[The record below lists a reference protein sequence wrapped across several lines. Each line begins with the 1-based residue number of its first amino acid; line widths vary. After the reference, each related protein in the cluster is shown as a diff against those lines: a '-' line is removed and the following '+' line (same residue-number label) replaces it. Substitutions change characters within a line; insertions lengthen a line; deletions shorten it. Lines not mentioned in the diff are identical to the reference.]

1 MFNNPSPFAFYSGIN
16 LFKENKGKD
25 DSEDYFSSQLTQSI
39 SVNSELSVQ
48 NSLINSQMSRSI
60 LSQSNN
66 LEESQ
71 NKNLEENKNIMIDI
85 DKDEQDKKQINI
97 YINSKLF
104 EDNHNIN
111 IICFNNNDSEKDS
124 NNKNK
129 ENANN
134 RNSIENE
141 NNRRNINDRRE
152 NKNEYNYLNSMKNL
166 NLNSE

>member
-1 MFNNPSPFAFYSGIN
+1 MFNNPSPFASFSGNN

-60 LSQSNN
+60 LSQS
-66 LEESQ
+66 
-71 NKNLEENKNIMIDI
+71 
-85 DKDEQDKKQINI
+85 EQDKKQINI

-134 RNSIENE
+134 RNSIESE
-141 NNRRNINDRRE
+141 NNRININNRRE
-152 NKNEYNYLNSMKNL
+152 NRNEYNYLNSMKNL
-166 NLNSE
+166 NLNH